1 MLLNKKYY
9 GSRLDNL
16 KRRNMLMESVIAVG
30 ATGSGV
36 AGWAVWQTE
45 QGALVWAVISG
56 VSILLAVIK
65 PFLKLVDRI
74 ENYGK
79 LFGEYAKAYVSL
91 KFLVEDLQVRRV
103 VSDED
108 IKIFVQIRNR
118 AAELISLDDP
128 NPDPRF
134 VRTLQQEVNTEIPIN
149 QLWVP

>member
-1 MLLNKKYY
+1 MSDPAAQVYLIYDQYRTMLLNKKYY

-74 ENYGK
+74 ENYW
-79 LFGEYAKAYVSL
+79 
-91 KFLVEDLQVRRV
+91 
-103 VSDED
+103 
-108 IKIFVQIRNR
+108 KIIWGICEGIRQP
-118 AAELISLDDP
+118 EIS
-128 NPDPRF
+128 
-134 VRTLQQEVNTEIPIN
+134 
-149 QLWVP
+149 